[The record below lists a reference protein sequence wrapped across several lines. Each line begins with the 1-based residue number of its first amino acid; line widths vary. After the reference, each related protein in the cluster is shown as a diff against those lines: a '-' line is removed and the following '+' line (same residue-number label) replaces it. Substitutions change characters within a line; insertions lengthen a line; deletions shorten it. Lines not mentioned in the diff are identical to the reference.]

1 MSQPSQTTQP
11 SPGNQLYPDMPAMRA
26 PGLEFVYRLVAKM
39 HPTNGYDIENVQGTG
54 ITRSIAGIESGTVK
68 GPGIEG
74 TLVENSGADWAEQ
87 VHSKKA
93 RGLFRPGPGIEFSQP
108 DSIDVDYTQDE
119 VEYFTHITFEAAGTS
134 PYNWMNG
141 IVAIGA
147 LQSYGGA
154 AVIDCW
160 RLTNFLGQKV
170 EDVYLIFLVED
181 GIAETPQLV
190 KQPMPT
196 DDPNDPLNW
205 SRARKSM
212 NFVPILAVT
221 AIIFTQTSL
230 PLIFWVLWNQE
241 FGWSYGQLNNANALN
256 YVGTTVGC
264 MLFIPPAVKYGR
276 RSMYLLTTAIIFA
289 MAIWSARM
297 KTLTELYVSQFIF
310 GLASATN
317 ESIVEMTIADLYF
330 VHQRGSAN
338 GLYMVMVMIGSFLS
352 PVIAGYMAANGNWRL
367 CYWITTAVDGALLL
381 YFCFFFEESKYIP
394 RLEAQ
399 QLSSEVPTP
408 FPVTKKDNISETQ
421 TGEMSTCVTLETSN
435 APLHRINSDI
445 PLLTWRQRMRLVT
458 KTDESLLGIVRT
470 AVVILFR
477 FPAVMYTALTY
488 AFCLCWISA
497 QASIISIV
505 FTQPPYNFGTVGVG
519 NMSLGVFIGCIL
531 GSAYGAVSDRAI
543 LWFTRKNYGYYEPE
557 MRLQL
562 NHFPAVCMSGGF
574 IMFGITTAKGM
585 HWIYPSIGS
594 AIFGFGLGGLSD
606 VALCVTI
613 DSYQAI
619 TGEAFI
625 GVAFIRNAFSI
636 AISFA
641 LVPWLDAQGLQNMTI
656 VMGLW
661 ALAMAFLHVPMMI
674 WGKRIRE
681 KTEAS
686 YKRMATGTRV

>member
-1 MSQPSQTTQP
+1 
-11 SPGNQLYPDMPAMRA
+11 
-26 PGLEFVYRLVAKM
+26 M
-39 HPTNGYDIENVQGTG
+39 HPTNGYDIENIQGTG

-87 VHSKKA
+87 VHSKKVSSASTTYTRRCIA

-119 VEYFTHITFEAAGTS
+119 VEYFTHITFEAAGNS

-141 IVAIGA
+141 IVAIGV
-147 LQSYGGA
+147 LQSFGGA

-160 RLTNFLGQKV
+160 RLTNFLGQQV
-170 EDVYLIFLVED
+170 EDVYKHLSSNIILVFSMPRKVAPAPPDFTTPPGTVRLIGED
-181 GIAETPQLV
+181 GIPETPQLV

-212 NFVPILAVT
+212 NFIPILAVT
-221 AIIFTQTSL
+221 VIIFTQTSL

-264 MLFIPPAVKYGR
+264 ILFIPPAVKYGR

-297 KTLTELYVSQFIF
+297 KTLTELYISQLIF

-408 FPVTKKDNISETQ
+408 IAATKKDNISETQ

-435 APLHRINSDI
+435 APLHRIDSDI

-531 GSAYGAVSDRAI
+531 GSAYGAISDRAI

-574 IMFGITTAKGM
+574 VMFGITAAKGM

-613 DSYQAI
+613 DS
-619 TGEAFI
+619 
-625 GVAFIRNAFSI
+625 
-636 AISFA
+636 
-641 LVPWLDAQGLQNMTI
+641 
-656 VMGLW
+656 
-661 ALAMAFLHVPMMI
+661 
-674 WGKRIRE
+674 
-681 KTEAS
+681 
-686 YKRMATGTRV
+686 

>member
-1 MSQPSQTTQP
+1 MSQPSQITQP

-39 HPTNGYDIENVQGTG
+39 HPTNGYDIENIQGTG

-87 VHSKKA
+87 VHSKKVGSASTTYTRRCIA

-147 LQSYGGA
+147 LQSFGGA

-160 RLTNFLGQKV
+160 RLTNFLGQQV
-170 EDVYLIFLVED
+170 EDVYAEPQDNRSSGHAILTRKSNIILVFSMSRKVAPAPPDFTTPPGTVRLIGED

-212 NFVPILAVT
+212 NFIPILAVT
-221 AIIFTQTSL
+221 VIIFTQTSL

-264 MLFIPPAVKYGR
+264 ILFIPPAVKYGR

-297 KTLTELYVSQFIF
+297 KTLTELYISQLIF

-381 YFCFFFEESKYIP
+381 YFYFFFEESKYIP
-394 RLEAQ
+394 HLEAQ

-408 FPVTKKDNISETQ
+408 IAVTKKDNISETQ
-421 TGEMSTCVTLETSN
+421 TGEMST
-435 APLHRINSDI
+435 
-445 PLLTWRQRMRLVT
+445 
-458 KTDESLLGIVRT
+458 
-470 AVVILFR
+470 
-477 FPAVMYTALTY
+477 
-488 AFCLCWISA
+488 
-497 QASIISIV
+497 
-505 FTQPPYNFGTVGVG
+505 
-519 NMSLGVFIGCIL
+519 
-531 GSAYGAVSDRAI
+531 
-543 LWFTRKNYGYYEPE
+543 KNYGYYEPE

-574 IMFGITTAKGM
+574 VMFGITAAKGM

-625 GVAFIRNAFSI
+625 GVAFMRNAFSI
-636 AISFA
+636 AISFS

-681 KTEAS
+681 KTETS